1 METSLQYLPFLLL
14 SFLGIFLCL
23 IFLFIAQFL
32 GPKLANKA
40 KKLPFESGLESQGV
54 GAKNQ
59 ITISLDASIE
69 NKEVLKQAL
78 AKSVEWSGIAK
89 KSKSRYYK
97 KPRLFR

>member
-59 ITISLDASIE
+59 ITI
-69 NKEVLKQAL
+69 N
-78 AKSVEWSGIAK
+78 
-89 KSKSRYYK
+89 YYLVAM
-97 KPRLFR
+97 LFLTFISHYG

>member
-40 KKLPFESGLESQGV
+40 KKLPFESV
-54 GAKNQ
+54 
-59 ITISLDASIE
+59 
-69 NKEVLKQAL
+69 
-78 AKSVEWSGIAK
+78 
-89 KSKSRYYK
+89 
-97 KPRLFR
+97 